1 MTDIFNEACPQYMS
15 IGMSYG
21 EFWEGDVALPKFYRE
36 AYRLKQERD
45 LKQANFNA
53 WLNGFYTA
61 KAYAVVLG
69 NAFADE
75 NAEPQEYFNKPIPLT
90 PEEQPPPDPEL
101 ERLRMRIAL
110 DNFVNAH
117 KKNFHKEG

>member
-1 MTDIFNEACPQYMS
+1 MS

-36 AYRLKQERD
+36 AHKLRQERE

-69 NAFADE
+69 NAFADKS
-75 NAEPQEYFNKPIPLT
+75 AEPLEYFGKPIPLT

-101 ERLRMRIAL
+101 ERLRMRIVL
-110 DNFVNAH
+110 DNFVNFH
-117 KKNFHKEG
+117 KKNFREDKEEK

>member
-15 IGMSYG
+15 MGMSYG

-36 AYRLKQERD
+36 AFKIRQERERE
-45 LKQANFNA
+45 QTNFAA
-53 WLNGFYTA
+53 WLNGLYTA

-69 NAFADE
+69 NAFADK
-75 NAEPQEYFNKPIPLT
+75 NAEPLEYFDKPIPLT
-90 PEEQPPPDPEL
+90 PGEQPPSDPEQ

-110 DNFVNAH
+110 DNFVNFY
-117 KKNFHKEG
+117 KKKE